1 MPKATVSI
9 ALAAYNGSR
18 YIGEQLE
25 SFAAQSRL
33 PDELVVCDDGS
44 SDGTPELV
52 ERFAAR
58 APFEVRLERNP
69 ETLTTTPNFEKAVSL
84 CRGDLV
90 FLSDQD
96 DVWLPEKIEEMAD
109 YLESHPDA
117 GGVVCNGAVCDANAD
132 PLGYDLW
139 EAQWFTPAEQRL
151 VRDGRTLE
159 VFVNHVVASG
169 NTFAFRARFLDLV
182 LPFPEIHDCAD
193 AWIATLIA
201 AVSQVHILD
210 RELIR
215 YRLHEEN
222 QIGNRRFSFRDQI
235 QMARWQIEA
244 GIFSHGERLY
254 GAMEGRLCEPGA
266 FAGCASEAS
275 LALIRGKTEHSRV
288 RDGMTGN
295 FFARLPGIARE
306 IINRGYWRYSYGAK
320 SVAQDLF
327 LR

>member
-1 MPKATVSI
+1 MPKATISI

-25 SFAAQSRL
+25 SFSAQRRL

-44 SDGTPELV
+44 TDGTPEQV
-52 ERFAAR
+52 ERFASR

-69 ETLTTTPNFEKAVSL
+69 NTLTTTPNFEKAVSL
-84 CRGDLV
+84 CRGDLI

-96 DVWLPEKIEEMAD
+96 DVWLPEKLEKMAG
-109 YLESHPDA
+109 YLEAHPEA
-117 GGVVCNGAVCDANAD
+117 GGLVCNGAVCNSNAE

-151 VRDGRTLE
+151 VRDGRAVE

-169 NTFAFRARFLDLV
+169 NTLAFRARFLDLV
-182 LPFPEIHDCAD
+182 LPFPELHDCAD

-201 AVSQVHILD
+201 AVSEVHILD

-222 QIGNRRFSFRDQI
+222 QVGNRRFGFRDQI

-254 GAMEGRLCEPGA
+254 GAIEARLGEAGA
-266 FAGCASEAS
+266 FSGCASEAT
-275 LALIRGKTEHSRV
+275 LAVIRGKADHSRV
-288 RDGMTGN
+288 RDEMPSS
-295 FFARLPGIARE
+295 FFTRLPSIARE
-306 IINRGYWRYSYGAK
+306 ILNRGYWRYSYGAK